1 MLNTLKMLGVTCNN
15 ASNNDTMVEAMSEN
29 VRLPSFDGHRAHVR
43 CFLHVLSLVV
53 KSLLKQFDG
62 RPDPEKAGMEDAD
75 HALLNLLE
83 GLQGYDRVIEDD
95 AGDEDDDP
103 ADDEVD
109 TLQNM
114 SEVER
119 AQFEVQVCPVKVV
132 LAKVSG

>member
-1 MLNTLKMLGVTCNN
+1 M
-15 ASNNDTMVEAMSEN
+15 
-29 VRLPSFDGHRAHVR
+29 
-43 CFLHVLSLVV
+43 

-62 RPDPEKAGMEDAD
+62 RPDPEKVGMEDAD

-83 GLQGYDRVIEDD
+83 GLQGYNRVIEDD

-103 ADDEVD
+103 TDDEVN

-114 SEVER
+114 SEAER
-119 AQFEVQVCPVKVV
+119 AQFEVQVRPVKVV